1 MASLRGK
8 QAHLEET
15 VREKQINLDLLGRKV
30 QQLKAKK
37 KTLQD
42 EVCKYQNAIL
52 YSTRVTYYIHNVL
65 HISYYKYFIHHITL
79 SKDISHITD
88 TYPIPHTSYNIT
100 KTHLILQIHIPNI
113 SYYND
118 YITSYTQYM

>member
-42 EVCKYQNAIL
+42 EVCEYQNPIL

-65 HISYYKYFIHHITL
+65 HISYYKYFIHYITL
-79 SKDISHITD
+79 SQRHISYYRHI
-88 TYPIPHTSYNIT
+88 PNTSYIIYNIT

-113 SYYND
+113 SYYNN
-118 YITSYTQYM
+118 QYLII

>member
-15 VREKQINLDLLGRKV
+15 VHEKQNNLDVLGRKV

-42 EVCKYQNAIL
+42 EVCEYQNAIL
-52 YSTRVTYYIHNVL
+52 YSTCNIL
-65 HISYYKYFIHHITL
+65 HT
-79 SKDISHITD
+79 
-88 TYPIPHTSYNIT
+88 
-100 KTHLILQIHIPNI
+100 
-113 SYYND
+113 
-118 YITSYTQYM
+118 